1 VTSSLNPGPARA
13 GISPERPPRVS
24 LPAATISHHRQVTS
38 LSDHRFSFAAR
49 PRIFSTDQQARSTTA
64 ATPSP
69 NSVRAPPPELA
80 AGPLRRAIRPLQA
93 LGEPHPG
100 PPLLYALVLVAVAPG
115 AIEPPTPASSR
126 RPEPPRRRGPCPQPC
141 SASLGTLVHYPC
153 RSGAPRPNHG
163 RSRALERRLG
173 FLRSRAA
180 AEQRHSGD
188 PAPPP
193 EPPIA

>member
-1 VTSSLNPGPARA
+1 MTSSLNPGPARA

-24 LPAATISHHRQVTS
+24 LPAATISHRRQVPS

-100 PPLLYALVLVAVAPG
+100 PPLLYALVLVAVAPWSHRTAYSG
-115 AIEPPTPASSR
+115 EFPAPRAASPSRAMPPALQRLPRHPSALPMPERCSPAKP
-126 RPEPPRRRGPCPQPC
+126 RPKPSPRAPPWLSPVTRRRG
-141 SASLGTLVHYPC
+141 AEAL
-153 RSGAPRPNHG
+153 RRP
-163 RSRALERRLG
+163 S
-173 FLRSRAA
+173 AA
-180 AEQRHSGD
+180 A
-188 PAPPP
+188 
-193 EPPIA
+193 